1 MVYLTLQNCI
11 SVVPDLLQQLCALT
25 LVVAGS
31 DRGKSGSVEQAKSD
45 EADHS
50 PPLRFCFSL

>member
-1 MVYLTLQNCI
+1 MQE
-11 SVVPDLLQQLCALT
+11 LLQQLCALIT
-25 LVVAGS
+25 STPLVVAGS

-50 PPLRFCFSL
+50 PPLRMRTSKGIF